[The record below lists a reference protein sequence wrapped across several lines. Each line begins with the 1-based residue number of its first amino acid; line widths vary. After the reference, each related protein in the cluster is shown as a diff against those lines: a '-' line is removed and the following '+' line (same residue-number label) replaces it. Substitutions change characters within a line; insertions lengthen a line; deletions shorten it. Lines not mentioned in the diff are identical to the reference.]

1 MLLPLVRQFL
11 FLLIDTLL
19 TSNPAFA
26 RDLRRDSVP
35 APMMARTMYNGHT
48 IPGGEGDA
56 VDLGDHK
63 D

>member
-1 MLLPLVRQFL
+1 MLLPLPLVRQFL
-11 FLLIDTLL
+11 FLLINTLL

-35 APMMARTMYNGHT
+35 APMMARHI
-48 IPGGEGDA
+48 IPGGIGEA
-56 VDLGDHK
+56 VDLGEHK